1 MPCTTRALTILFATG
16 VPFYKTFFEQ
26 VIMAGIRIP
35 EKIWKE
41 FLERFS
47 ERHSGWLVQL
57 ETHDHKTEET
67 VASRVTALRS
77 IELDLEEEKNPRVNV
92 TLLSD
97 NKEIKHILFRPS
109 QITLYMSEQEDEDAL
124 QIMSLNTENTIRFR
138 GAKTLNVP
146 DGNDQAA

>member
-1 MPCTTRALTILFATG
+1 L
-16 VPFYKTFFEQ
+16 EQ

-35 EKIWKE
+35 QNIWKE

-47 ERHSGWLVQL
+47 QRHAGWLVQL

-67 VASRVTALRS
+67 VASRVTALQS

-97 NKEIKHILFRPS
+97 NKEIRHILYRPS
-109 QITLYMSEQEDEDAL
+109 QIMLHMSEQEEEDAL
-124 QIMSLNTENTIRFR
+124 QITSLNTENTIRFR

-146 DGNDQAA
+146 GVRDHAA